1 MARSEILL
9 AFNELIQEREL
20 PPEEILKALQ
30 DALIA
35 AYRKMTN
42 APSSQKVE
50 VQIDLPKGQI
60 VLWAE
65 KEVVEEVDPRRRA
78 TEISLEEAR
87 KYQPDAQVGDIIMV
101 PVTPKD
107 FGRIATQTARQVIK
121 QRLQET
127 ERELQYEHFRK
138 LQGEI
143 VHGVVQAVNN
153 KEIVVGLEKRAEGH
167 LPYKE
172 QIPGERFRNHDRIRA
187 LLLEVK
193 KTPRGPYI
201 ILSRAHQNFLR
212 RLLEEEVPE
221 IQRGEVEIRAIA
233 REAGRRSKIA
243 VSAIAPNIDAV
254 GACIGIRGSRIQA
267 IMREL
272 NNEKIDII
280 EWDPNPA
287 VFIAKALSP
296 ARVKGVYLQEGDGPR
311 TAMVVVSEDQLSQAI
326 GKEGQNVRLAAKLTR
341 WRIDI
346 KSIIE
351 AAEGAL
357 QKLYRSDDY
366 ADILEEEGE
375 TIRQVEALLERKR
388 QGRSL
393 TPEEYDFLF
402 QFIDRVERGIL
413 AQIRARR
420 QAEAE
425 AEARLRA
432 GIPDEAFEQ
441 SLDVLNLSPRL
452 TMLLTDAGYTTVGDL
467 IVQLRR
473 DKDAILILDG
483 VGPRAMSELERAVDA
498 YLQAHQAEP
507 EEAEA
512 EPAADAEAAVEPE
525 AVAGAL
531 EAPAEPVEAM
541 PEAEPEAAAE
551 PVATAEPADEEAP
564 QAEAPGEPAA
574 AEAETLAAEAQ
585 PAETAETEAWTPPLP
600 EDSLIVAEAQPA
612 EDEDVS
618 LDELFA
624 ADQIFESAAEL
635 VDDVEDEEEELP
647 RPKPRKSKKKKKAK
661 KKPKRYV
668 ELDYVDGQ
676 DDVLFARRKR
686 KRDSEDEWDW

>member
-87 KYQPDAQVGDIIMV
+87 KYKPDAQVGDIIMV

-127 ERELQYEHFRK
+127 ERELQYQHFRK

-296 ARVKGVYLQEGDGPR
+296 ARVKGVYLQEGEGPR

-357 QKLYRSDDY
+357 QKLYRSEDY

-498 YLQAHQAEP
+498 YLKAHQPEPVEAEAAADVEAEP
-507 EEAEA
+507 EAT
-512 EPAADAEAAVEPE
+512 
-525 AVAGAL
+525 AGAL
-531 EAPAEPVEAM
+531 EAPTEPVEAM
-541 PEAEPEAAAE
+541 PEAEPEAEAV
-551 PVATAEPADEEAP
+551 PMTTAEPDEEEAP
-564 QAEAPGEPAA
+564 QAEVPSEPAA
-574 AEAETLAAEAQ
+574 AEVDALAAEVQ
-585 PAETAETEAWTPPLP
+585 SDETAEPEAWAPPMP
-600 EDSLIVAEAQPA
+600 EDSLIVAETQPA

-635 VDDVEDEEEELP
+635 VDEIEDEEEEMP

-686 KRDSEDEWDW
+686 KRDSEDDWDW